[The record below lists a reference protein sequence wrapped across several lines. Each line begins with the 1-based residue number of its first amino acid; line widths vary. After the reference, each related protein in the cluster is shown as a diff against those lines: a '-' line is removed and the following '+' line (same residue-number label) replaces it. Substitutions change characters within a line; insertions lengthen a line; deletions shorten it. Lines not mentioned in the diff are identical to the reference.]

1 MGLPC
6 NNSHSIEP
14 NAHGVSMLWTLIL
27 PHLALFRDLLAM

>member
-14 NAHGVSMLWTLIL
+14 NAHGVSMLCTLIL

>member
-1 MGLPC
+1 MGLLC

-14 NAHGVSMLWTLIL
+14 NAHGMPKLWPLIL